1 MASTAR
7 AITVDETSSSEINY
21 DAFVKMESF
30 NKLVKKKN
38 RFLFTTT
45 FLFLVAYSLLP
56 ILAFTDALQAKAV
69 GNITWVWVY
78 SLSLFLMTIILCT
91 LYVRRAHKFDKEAAA
106 VIAEYQQKK
115 GGGIR

>member
-1 MASTAR
+1 MANTAR
-7 AITVDETSSSEINY
+7 VLTTDETTSSEINY

-30 NKLVKKKN
+30 NELVKKKN

-45 FLFLVAYSLLP
+45 FLFLVAYCLLP
-56 ILAFTDALQAKAV
+56 ILAFTDALQTKAI

-91 LYVRRAHKFDKEAAA
+91 VYVKRAHKFDQEAAA

-115 GGGIR
+115 GGRL

>member
-1 MASTAR
+1 MANTAR
-7 AITVDETSSSEINY
+7 VMTSDETSSSEINY
-21 DAFVKMESF
+21 EAFVKMESF

-45 FLFLVAYSLLP
+45 FLFLVAYGFLP
-56 ILAFTDALQAKAV
+56 ILAFTDTLQAKAV

-91 LYVRRAHKFDKEAAA
+91 LYVSRAHKFDQEAAA

-115 GGGIR
+115 GGRQ